1 MKEAGSAVSIGKH
14 SCVQLLTFKEE
25 SKLDEGA
32 LVERYGSRVLY
43 YCCKRLRDF
52 SAAEEIAQETMLIV
66 VKAVRENR
74 IHSPGGI
81 GTYIFRVAENLVK
94 KRFREKERL
103 SQDIPPDS
111 LEAEWLDSP
120 EAGLL
125 LREDR
130 SQMRRALADLEEA
143 DRGLLVRCYTDDEP
157 LEKIAEAMG
166 ISYPA
171 LRKRKSR
178 ALEKL
183 RRIYFDVTKGKKRT
197 LSKRE
202 QDGRGV
208 PVDFSK
214 ETLK

>member
-1 MKEAGSAVSIGKH
+1 
-14 SCVQLLTFKEE
+14 LP
-25 SKLDEGA
+25 
-32 LVERYGSRVLY
+32 
-43 YCCKRLRDF
+43 
-52 SAAEEIAQETMLIV
+52 AAEEISQETMSIV
-66 VKAVRENR
+66 VQAVRENR
-74 IHSPGGI
+74 IHSPGSI
-81 GTYIFRVAENLVK
+81 GAYVFRVAENLVK
-94 KRFREKERL
+94 KRFKEKKRR
-103 SQDIPPDS
+103 SQEIPPDT
-111 LEAEWLDSP
+111 LEPQWLDSP

-125 LREDR
+125 LQEKR
-130 SQMRRALADLEEA
+130 SHMRRALAELEEA
-143 DRGLLVRCYTDDEP
+143 DRRLLVRCYTDDEP

-208 PVDFSK
+208 LVDFSK